1 LTFQFGGASAY
12 QPKFLGETAFLNESG
27 NLLNWERLYY
37 GSGQGRELLKS
48 YDRSGQEAKATIS
61 RGKDSNMQAVC
72 TLTSQR
78 NLPLQLSKEE
88 LRTPSMAPQTKM
100 KSSPLP
106 DDNENKE
113 NKEEKKATLSVVGK
127 KIPAELSQQLRKLA
141 HDLSNSMET
150 VMQASYLLGQ
160 SSLDENNK
168 KWLALIDQ
176 ASRDAARINR
186 ELRELLRAHSE

>member
-1 LTFQFGGASAY
+1 
-12 QPKFLGETAFLNESG
+12 
-27 NLLNWERLYY
+27 
-37 GSGQGRELLKS
+37 
-48 YDRSGQEAKATIS
+48 
-61 RGKDSNMQAVC
+61 
-72 TLTSQR
+72 
-78 NLPLQLSKEE
+78 
-88 LRTPSMAPQTKM
+88 MAPQTKM

-113 NKEEKKATLSVVGK
+113 NKEEKKATLSVVSK